1 MDRTMTRRICTGAVA
16 LSLLAG
22 GGVLAGCGSSSSGS
36 DTAAS
41 TAAADAATQVPNGVE
56 KLPAKEI
63 LAASLAASKAASSV
77 TVKGVAAE
85 GEEPATR
92 LDLEVGTEAGQG
104 TINLGAITMN
114 IRRVGDRSF
123 YKISAEDF
131 GRIVGAPDNPDDAK
145 ALASLLDDNWIN
157 DTGDDGALGS
167 FSEFLQKDEMLAS
180 FISPKGTATV
190 TGTGEVNGIPVVFLT
205 VTGEDGPGVLAIQT
219 VGEPY
224 PVQLK
229 TKAPSAGVIRFTNWN
244 APVSVTAPANVIG
257 PEDFEKLAAERG
269 GSSST
274 SG

>member
-1 MDRTMTRRICTGAVA
+1 MDHTAMIRRISAGAIA
-16 LSLLAG
+16 LSVLTG
-22 GGVLAGCGSSSSGS
+22 GGMLAGCGSSASSS
-36 DTAAS
+36 ETAAS
-41 TAAADAATQVPNGVE
+41 AADTATQAPNGIE

-63 LAASLAASKAASSV
+63 LATSLAASKAASSV

-92 LDLEVGTEAGQG
+92 LDLEVGTDAGQG

-114 IRRVGDRSF
+114 IRRVGDKSF

-145 ALASLLDDNWIN
+145 ALASLLDDNWI
-157 DTGDDGALGS
+157 DAAGDDGAFIS
-167 FSEFLQKDEMLAS
+167 FSEFLQKDEMLRS

-190 TGTGEVNGIPVVFLT
+190 TGTGEVNGIPVVLLT
-205 VTGEDGPGVLAIQT
+205 ITSEDGPGVLAIQT

-269 GSSST
+269 GSG